1 MYNSI
6 FDLFNEIKTSGKDW
20 LKSQIKVSALT
31 FLLLTA
37 GLFIADYVCEK
48 KYGSG
53 LAIDFL
59 IPIIA
64 FVIAIID
71 AVPVLG
77 ISACMLPW
85 AALVTIFAEPR
96 TKGLALLL
104 VYICVMVIKQ
114 ISEPFIRGKS
124 LGVSPIEEILASAF
138 GWLAFSWM
146 GALGSGIGLIAVPI
160 IYTVGK
166 KAYMATHS
174 DYFPQR
180 SQRSFKPDSRRDN
193 AVDITDEIEDVDKQ

>member
-6 FDLFNEIKTSGKDW
+6 FDLFDEIKSSGKDW
-20 LKSQIKVSALT
+20 LKSQLKVSALT

-53 LAIDFL
+53 LALDLL
-59 IPIIA
+59 IPLIA

-71 AVPVLG
+71 AIPVLG

-85 AALVTIFAEPR
+85 AAIVTIFAEPR

-104 VYICVMVIKQ
+104 VYISVMVIKQ

-124 LGVSPIEEILASAF
+124 LGVSPLEELLAAGF
-138 GWLAFSWM
+138 GWLAFSWL

-160 IYTVGK
+160 LYTVGK
-166 KAYMATHS
+166 KVYIASHNE
-174 DYFPQR
+174 YFQER
-180 SQRSFKPDSRRDN
+180 NQRSFKPDSRRDN
-193 AVDITDEIEDVDKQ
+193 AVDITDDIEDIDKQ